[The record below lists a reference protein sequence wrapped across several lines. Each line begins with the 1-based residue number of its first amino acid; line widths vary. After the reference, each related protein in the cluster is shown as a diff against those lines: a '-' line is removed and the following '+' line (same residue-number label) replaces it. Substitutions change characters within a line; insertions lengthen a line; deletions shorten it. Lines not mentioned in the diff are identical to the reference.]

1 MTVLTAGG
9 MALMR
14 RHVRVEVVAGTRIT
28 STHYGASIPQ
38 VSAKPFN
45 SNNKE
50 CRRRN
55 TRGDSKGE
63 GEGGRGGLRYNN
75 REL

>member
-1 MTVLTAGG
+1 MTVLTASGV
-9 MALMR
+9 ALMR

-28 STHYGASIPQ
+28 R
-38 VSAKPFN
+38 SAKPFN

-63 GEGGRGGLRYNN
+63 GEGGLGGLRYNN